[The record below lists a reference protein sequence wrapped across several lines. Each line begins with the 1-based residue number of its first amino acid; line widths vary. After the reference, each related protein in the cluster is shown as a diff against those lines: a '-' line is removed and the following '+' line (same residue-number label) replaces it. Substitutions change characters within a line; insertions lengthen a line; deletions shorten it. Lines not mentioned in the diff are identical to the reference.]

1 MKKYPA
7 RLEIRLTS
15 LEKETAEQLA
25 SGLDMTVS
33 DYVRLLIKLPSP
45 SDAETSRTYTAVIFD
60 RSTMAATSRELKR
73 WGNHYNQA
81 VHALNTV
88 AYYLRRDE
96 ADAADTFEV
105 LERVNYQLSELAGGI
120 DGIRGT
126 LADMS
131 GMPVLYM

>member
-105 LERVNYQLSELAGGI
+105 LERVNYQLSELAGGV

>member
-45 SDAETSRTYTAVIFD
+45 SDAETSRAYTAVIFD

-105 LERVNYQLSELAGGI
+105 LDRVNYQLSELAGGV

>member
-25 SGLDMTVS
+25 SDLDMTVS

-45 SDAETSRTYTAVIFD
+45 SDAGTSRAYTAVIFD

-96 ADAADTFEV
+96 ADGADTFDV
-105 LERVNYQLSELAGGI
+105 LDRVNYQLSELAGGVA
-120 DGIRGT
+120 GIRGT
-126 LADMS
+126 LADIS

>member
-81 VHALNTV
+81 VHALNAV

-96 ADAADTFEV
+96 ADAADTFDV
-105 LERVNYQLSELAGGI
+105 LDRVNYQLSELAGGVA
-120 DGIRGT
+120 GIRGT
-126 LADMS
+126 LADIS